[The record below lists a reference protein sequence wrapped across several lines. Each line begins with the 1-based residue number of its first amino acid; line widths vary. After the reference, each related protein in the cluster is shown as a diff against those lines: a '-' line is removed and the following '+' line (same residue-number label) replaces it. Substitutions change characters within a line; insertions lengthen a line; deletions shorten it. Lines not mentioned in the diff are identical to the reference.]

1 MNFRKPP
8 KLFVGRY
15 TVLQLSLNLIMLLQ
29 QPEKKK
35 SPETTGRMKTLVVI
49 CNLDSIKSSIF
60 FSFKLSLLC
69 LIWYFQKNKLL
80 TRSTVD
86 DKTILIFLRAYYW
99 VFLVNPL
106 ASACGT
112 NWMQCPWCS
121 ASAKSSTL
129 STSDP
134 SPSPLVTSSA
144 GETSPS
150 NQVTTNMFHQ
160 QNMQQHRIE
169 TRILQ

>member
-35 SPETTGRMKTLVVI
+35 SPETTGRMKTQ
-49 CNLDSIKSSIF
+49 F
-60 FSFKLSLLC
+60 FSFILSLLC

-86 DKTILIFLRAYYW
+86 DKTVLIFLRAYYW

>member
-49 CNLDSIKSSIF
+49 CNLDSKAQFFFHSSFPYCVWFDIF
-60 FSFKLSLLC
+60 K
-69 LIWYFQKNKLL
+69 KNKLL

-86 DKTILIFLRAYYW
+86 DKTVLIFLRAYYW
-99 VFLVNPL
+99 VFLMNPL

>member
-49 CNLDSIKSSIF
+49 CNLDSKAQFFFIQAFPIVFDLIF
-60 FSFKLSLLC
+60 SK
-69 LIWYFQKNKLL
+69 KKLL
-80 TRSTVD
+80 TRGTVD
-86 DKTILIFLRAYYW
+86 DKTVLIFLRAYYW

-121 ASAKSSTL
+121 ANAKSSTL

>member
-49 CNLDSIKSSIF
+49 CNLDSKAQF

-86 DKTILIFLRAYYW
+86 DKTVLIFLRAYYW

>member
-49 CNLDSIKSSIF
+49 CNLDSKAQF
-60 FSFKLSLLC
+60 LLC

-86 DKTILIFLRAYYW
+86 DKTVLIFLRAYYW

-134 SPSPLVTSSA
+134 SPFPLVTSSA